1 MPKKNKFRKYNLDNR
16 DCDYCGEF
24 HWAGEMT
31 YLGNI
36 PGRGHTFICSKCEL
50 RRNAIQEAKKVK
62 KEREDLKASQP
73 KLF

>member
-1 MPKKNKFRKYNLDNR
+1 
-16 DCDYCGEF
+16 
-24 HWAGEMT
+24 MT

-36 PGRGHTFICSKCEL
+36 PGRGQTFICSKCEL
-50 RRNAIQEAKKVK
+50 RRNAIQKAKKVK